1 MYRQKLYKFLGI
13 SLATTSFLCLV
24 LLSFGYRDV
33 SAQLVLMFLF
43 TSIGLPLSTYL
54 LVKKNTY
61 FLTSN
66 EGDDDVMD
74 VVGRFSI

>member
-1 MYRQKLYKFLGI
+1 MHKQKFYKILGV
-13 SLATTSFLCLV
+13 SLAAVSFLCLV
-24 LLSFGYRDV
+24 ILSFGYRDV

-43 TSIGLPLSTYL
+43 TSIGLPLSTYF
-54 LVKKNTY
+54 LVRRKTY

-66 EGDDDVMD
+66 EEDDDVMD

>member
-1 MYRQKLYKFLGI
+1 MYKQKLYKFLGI

-33 SAQLVLMFLF
+33 STQLVLMFFF
-43 TSIGLPLSTYL
+43 TATGLPLSIYL
-54 LVKKNTY
+54 LVRRKNY
-61 FLTSN
+61 LLPFD
-66 EGDDDVMD
+66 EEDDDVMD

>member
-1 MYRQKLYKFLGI
+1 MYKQKLYKFLGI

-43 TSIGLPLSTYL
+43 TTIGLPLSTYI
-54 LVKKNTY
+54 LVRRNTY
-61 FLTSN
+61 FLTFN
-66 EGDDDVMD
+66 KEDDDVMD

>member
-1 MYRQKLYKFLGI
+1 MYKQKLYKFLGI

-24 LLSFGYRDV
+24 LLSFSYREV

>member
-33 SAQLVLMFLF
+33 SVQLTLMFLF
-43 TSIGLPLSTYL
+43 TAIGLPLSTYL
-54 LVKKNTY
+54 LVRRKTY
-61 FLTSN
+61 FLTFN
-66 EGDDDVMD
+66 KEDDDLMD

>member
-24 LLSFGYRDV
+24 LLSFSYRDV

-43 TSIGLPLSTYL
+43 TAIGLPSSTYL
-54 LVKKNTY
+54 LVRRKTY
-61 FLTSN
+61 FLTFN
-66 EGDDDVMD
+66 KEDDDVMD

>member
-1 MYRQKLYKFLGI
+1 MHKQKFYKLLGV
-13 SLATTSFLCLV
+13 SLATVSFLCLV
-24 LLSFGYRDV
+24 LLSFSYREV

-43 TSIGLPLSTYL
+43 TSIGLPLSTYF
-54 LVKKNTY
+54 LVRRKTY

-66 EGDDDVMD
+66 EEDDDVMD

>member
-33 SAQLVLMFLF
+33 SVQLTLMFLF
-43 TSIGLPLSTYL
+43 TAIGLPLSTYL
-54 LVKKNTY
+54 LVRRKTY
-61 FLTSN
+61 FLTFN
-66 EGDDDVMD
+66 KEDDDVMD

>member
-1 MYRQKLYKFLGI
+1 MHKQKFYKLLGV
-13 SLATTSFLCLV
+13 SLATVSFLCLV

-43 TSIGLPLSTYL
+43 TAIGLPSSTYL
-54 LVKKNTY
+54 LVRRKTY
-61 FLTSN
+61 FLTFN
-66 EGDDDVMD
+66 KEDDDVMD

>member
-24 LLSFGYRDV
+24 LLSFSYRDV
-33 SAQLVLMFLF
+33 SGQLILMFLF
-43 TSIGLPLSTYL
+43 TAIGLPLSTYL
-54 LVKKNTY
+54 LVRRKTY
-61 FLTSN
+61 FLTFN
-66 EGDDDVMD
+66 KEDDDVMD

>member
-33 SAQLVLMFLF
+33 STQLLLMFLF
-43 TSIGLPLSTYL
+43 TAIGLPLSTYL
-54 LVKKNTY
+54 LVRRKTY
-61 FLTSN
+61 FLTFN
-66 EGDDDVMD
+66 KEDDDVMD